1 MSEQNQKNR
10 YLVDYKGY
18 QFEFDA
24 LRNPTVE
31 EIHQLYLDE
40 INKRPNYSDTLRM
53 PTLDMGS
60 VETEEDK
67 SDRTIKEQ
75 EGYMSENMPVDA
87 GTLGRFGRNFW
98 AQMPFASSTE
108 FTPAETSLELWG
120 ETLGS
125 ITGGIAGYLTG
136 SRIVGGVT
144 KIAAPAFLTK
154 QSTLISGLM
163 NQARTAKKAGDTN
176 ELYKIGSRIRLE
188 NAKYQKMINQ
198 AEKVGYGKNPQLA
211 AISKTGLLGKS
222 KTYQD
227 AILKISNKNP
237 GHAKALDRFVNNLG
251 GMNLYAQTKVQSASD
266 IKRDGLSLEGR
277 LERITDESIAASVF
291 SVAGLPRMYGYQ
303 SKGVK
308 YAVEPSMVFAAGAF
322 SDLGRNEEI
331 TTEQRLINGA
341 IFTGFHYAK
350 ELLPKRQIKEKVK
363 DAIATVEPTINNQQL
378 NKLVGSKGM
387 DRILEATIKEA
398 FKNPTY
404 TNRKNT
410 NKQVQIL
417 RIETP
422 KEGKTE
428 KHRVVIADLGTGEI
442 TAITGNSKVDALNNL
457 DKKYSR
463 NVPSIRDTSKGK
475 ALTTDEKNKMKNLN
489 DSKSRLEQ
497 AIVSNRKIEAFPLP
511 KNVVETEI
519 INPVQKG
526 EYKSSQALP
535 RDYKQPKQVKEKQNA
550 FEVGDYVKIP
560 SYNQDTGKI
569 DYEKSSVGVY
579 VGKLGE
585 FTKTEKQ
592 DIILPEWMK
601 DTPKGLAGYND
612 VAVFDIQ
619 THGGSRSARIGF
631 GSGLIEKQK
640 QEIVKANTVDIPALE
655 YAEENPEFRKLVD
668 NPIVSVSYRE
678 KPLSSDP
685 DERFVQQ
692 IAGRETEQIA
702 NYNINSPIFKEL
714 LVEKL
719 RGGAKNKVSV
729 DVKRTVSKAPSQQDL
744 QQLALD
750 QGFSNTKKSKERLRA
765 GKFSMGSGGTEIENM
780 QGVIDN
786 VTYYAR
792 QWEANVGGAFGA
804 KTKKPFTTA
813 QFTQIYQNAVSLGY
827 KGKPSELY
835 RDYKTGGK
843 IYQKNT
849 STDIEE
855 TVPYFFYSPTK
866 LKQIKLSDG
875 TKAFP
880 DGVVT
885 PRLAQ
890 VLEQD
895 RERIIVNRL
904 GQERDNERQKFA
916 FYKGANPDEY
926 PSFNNM
932 DKKAPLADDVY
943 ENYPQLNPENEL
955 AWGLKMMWDN
965 RKGNQIEQK
974 AVQSNI
980 RFKTKEEA
988 EKFGSDYWLDTEMIE
1003 KAIMQY
1009 GDQINLIKGPEQAMW
1024 DKQRRQLK
1032 IAQRNA
1038 KLPDNEYK
1046 EFLRVLFPESGG
1058 TSDNMTFDE
1067 LQSATFL
1074 LSNDGYSDEYT
1085 NYLSSITPPVDIP
1098 IKFNSAYSKLTQQ
1111 TMPIYTTLQMTDSK
1125 SANELSYKLI
1135 NHDLMRQRL
1144 TGTFTDFKTQL
1155 VNTFDIN
1162 RKDFKQ
1168 LSTLIEPKFKDFY
1181 PTSMDETLQNQ
1192 ETIINTINDFFD
1204 KTVVMMIDAGVPV
1217 KNLESNKFEPFF
1229 EIYHNGKQIEL
1240 ATGYDAVRIVKGIKF
1255 RDSLENTNKPAGLD
1269 QDLKNMMKMKGKGKE
1284 FVKIKNVDDNRE
1296 WLGKDFPVT
1305 MNYIEGLKRLNQ
1317 DTGKYEGGWFIV
1329 DKTRYEISWS
1339 DADNFTV
1346 TRLAPNVVE
1355 QKGVEGAD
1363 RFVVFTNKSGEVGKF
1378 DTHIRQNYLPRV
1390 ISDDFL
1396 KALKDKNFEREL
1408 TSYISQNEP
1417 SIVRANN
1424 SPQEKLELARGFKK
1438 KISQVYASDSAVHG
1452 TQHTR
1457 VANLP
1462 PVYLLEQGTG
1472 KIIPVKNYRDS
1483 QDNPVSVGSTVLDSN
1498 GVFRKVGKIVDVYE
1512 RDFDKIL
1519 ARYGQGVAHVAPT
1532 SQLFGHKGVNSES
1545 VSGKGGLLDR
1555 IESETNSQFAQYSKR
1570 VTELQLNSL
1579 SRSDFERLI
1588 NQLTNVTAQTGLS
1601 SPVSGA
1607 KNFILGQGA
1616 IAQSLGF
1623 RLLSNAWVRA
1633 LSNPKAMSTLTGR
1646 IGGKDAG
1653 VHELVTGAISYN
1665 KLNPGL
1671 MYYTELVNR
1680 ITGVAVGEPALL
1692 SSIDNLNGQKGF
1704 LNIGVSKETSMNIL
1718 KDFFKLS
1725 DDDIEDAIRLGSSRI
1740 HERPD
1745 IIERALQLG
1754 HLITQGGPNLPF
1766 VPPVFAKPLIKPLT
1780 LFYRIVMRVTENLS
1794 NFAMKPL
1801 IIDGN
1806 PFGLLRTAAI
1816 ALYGGEAISA
1826 LYYHATG
1833 SDIVNRFK
1841 SKSGQI
1847 FDTLLAGEMFAIFT
1861 GMLDEDRGFTE
1872 SYFPVVVDNVLSAGT
1887 NILAVAQ
1894 GKKTPSQAGSDF
1906 TKDFVS
1912 IYGQAMKKWEQ
1923 SAKPSLAAYKKS
1935 KRRQRQ
1941 FEDRYFRQDK
1951 SRSKNELSNLT
1962 INSPEYRMVR
1972 EVFWTDGITEDKARV
1987 YSSVI
1992 ANVAN
1997 QIEQNGFSKGISTKN
2012 ATKQAKT
2019 NVKTIVKSQR
2029 PIPTSWRKK
2038 NKGKKTKYDLYIQA
2052 LKEIDIRNNKTFA
2065 KDELEI
2071 EKIYQQRMREWN
2083 ASISKHRKY
2092 MFTPLPEIGKKPQK
2106 RKIKPIGTP
2115 VQLPDNY

>member
-1 MSEQNQKNR
+1 
-10 YLVDYKGY
+10 
-18 QFEFDA
+18 
-24 LRNPTVE
+24 
-31 EIHQLYLDE
+31 
-40 INKRPNYSDTLRM
+40 
-53 PTLDMGS
+53 
-60 VETEEDK
+60 
-67 SDRTIKEQ
+67 
-75 EGYMSENMPVDA
+75 
-87 GTLGRFGRNFW
+87 
-98 AQMPFASSTE
+98 
-108 FTPAETSLELWG
+108 
-120 ETLGS
+120 
-125 ITGGIAGYLTG
+125 
-136 SRIVGGVT
+136 
-144 KIAAPAFLTK
+144 
-154 QSTLISGLM
+154 
-163 NQARTAKKAGDTN
+163 
-176 ELYKIGSRIRLE
+176 
-188 NAKYQKMINQ
+188 
-198 AEKVGYGKNPQLA
+198 
-211 AISKTGLLGKS
+211 
-222 KTYQD
+222 
-227 AILKISNKNP
+227 
-237 GHAKALDRFVNNLG
+237 
-251 GMNLYAQTKVQSASD
+251 MNLYAQTKVQSYDD

-341 IFTGFHYAK
+341 IFTGLHYAK
-350 ELLPKRQIKEKVK
+350 ELLPKRTIKVK
-363 DAIATVEPTINNQQL
+363 IKDALSTVEPTMNNQQL

-387 DRILEATIKEA
+387 DRIVEATIKEA
-398 FKNPTY
+398 FRNPTY

-410 NKQVQIL
+410 DKQVQIL
-417 RIETP
+417 RIEAP

-475 ALTTDEKNKMKNLN
+475 ALTTDEKNKMKKLN

-585 FTKTEKQ
+585 FTKAEKQ

-640 QEIVKANTVDIPALE
+640 QEIVKANTVDRPALE
-655 YAEENPEFRKLVD
+655 YAEENPEFKKLVD

-729 DVKRTVSKAPSQQDL
+729 DVKRTVSKAPTQKDL
-744 QQLALD
+744 QDLALD

-792 QWEANVGGAFGA
+792 QWEENVGGVFGA

-835 RDYKTGGK
+835 RDYKEGGK

-890 VLEQD
+890 NLEQD
-895 RERIIVNRL
+895 RESIIVNRL
-904 GQERDNERQKFA
+904 GQERDKERQKFA

-926 PSFNNM
+926 PNLNKM

-974 AVQSNI
+974 AVQSNM

-1003 KAIMQY
+1003 KAIIQY

-1032 IAQRNA
+1032 ISQKNA
-1038 KLPDNEYK
+1038 KLTDNEYK

-1074 LSNDGYSDEYT
+1074 LNNDGYTDEYT

-1098 IKFNSAYSKLTQQ
+1098 IKFNAAYSKLTQQ
-1111 TMPIYTTLQMTDSK
+1111 TMPIYTTLQMTNSK

-1135 NHDLMRQRL
+1135 NHDLMRQRM
-1144 TGTFTDFKTQL
+1144 TGLFTDFKSQL
-1155 VNTFDIN
+1155 MKTFDIKK
-1162 RKDFKQ
+1162 KDFKQ
-1168 LSTLIEPKFKDFY
+1168 LSTLVEPKFKDFY

-1192 ETIINTINDFFD
+1192 ETIIKTINDFFD

-1217 KNLESNKFEPFF
+1217 KNLESKKFEPFF
-1229 EIYHNGKQIEL
+1229 EVYHNGKQIEL

-1255 RDSLENTNKPAGLD
+1255 RDSLGNTNKPAGLD

-1284 FVKIKNVDDNRE
+1284 FVRIKNVDDNRE
-1296 WLGKDFPVT
+1296 WIGKDFPVT
-1305 MNYIEGLKRLNQ
+1305 LSYIEGLKRLNQ

-1329 DKTRYEISWS
+1329 DKTRYDISWS
-1339 DADNFTV
+1339 DADNFTI

-1355 QKGVEGAD
+1355 QKGVEGD
-1363 RFVVFTNKSGEVGKF
+1363 NRFVVFTNKEGRVGKF
-1378 DTHIRQNYLPRV
+1378 DTHIRQDYLPRV

-1396 KALKDKNFEREL
+1396 KALKDRNFDREL
-1408 TSYISQNEP
+1408 ASYIAQTDD
-1417 SIVRANN
+1417 SIIYARNKDGTKKGYH
-1424 SPQEKLELARGFKK
+1424 EKLDLARDLRK
-1438 KISQVYASDSAVHG
+1438 KISDIYASDSAVHG

-1462 PVYLLEQGTG
+1462 PVFLLEKGTG
-1472 KIIPVKNYRDS
+1472 KIIPVNKYRDS
-1483 QDNPVSVGSTVLDSN
+1483 QDNPVTVGSTVLDKN
-1498 GVFRKVGKIVDVYE
+1498 GVFRKVGKVVDVYE

-1519 ARYGQGVAHVAPT
+1519 ARYGQGVAHIVPT

-1545 VSGKGGLLDR
+1545 IGGKGGLIDR
-1555 IESETNSQFAQYSKR
+1555 IESETNLQFAQFARR
-1570 VTELQLNSL
+1570 VTELQVNSMP
-1579 SRSDFERLI
+1579 RSDVERFV
-1588 NQLTNVTAQTGLS
+1588 NQITNVVAQTGLS

-1623 RLLSNAWVRA
+1623 RLLANAWVRA

-1671 MYYTELVNR
+1671 MVYTEIVNR
-1680 ITGVAVGEPALL
+1680 ITGVAVGEPGML
-1692 SSIDNLNGQKGF
+1692 SSIDNLNDEKGF
-1704 LNIGVSKETSMNIL
+1704 LNRFVSKETSMNIL
-1718 KDFFKLS
+1718 KNFYKLT
-1725 DDDIEDAIRLGSSRI
+1725 DDEIEDALRLGSLKI

-1745 IIERALQLG
+1745 LLDKAVSMG
-1754 HLITQGGPNLPF
+1754 HIITQGGPNLPF
-1766 VPPVFAKPLIKPLT
+1766 VPPVFAKPLVAPLS
-1780 LFYRIVMRVTENLS
+1780 LFYRIAMVVSQNLS
-1794 NFAMKPL
+1794 NFAFKPL
-1801 IIDGN
+1801 ILDGN

-1816 ALYGGEAISA
+1816 AYASGEAIA
-1826 LYYHATG
+1826 AMYYYVTG
-1833 SDIVNRFK
+1833 IDVINRFK

-1847 FDTLLAGEMFAIFT
+1847 FDTLLAGEMFAVFT
-1861 GMLDEDRGFTE
+1861 GMFDEDRGFTE
-1872 SYFPVVVDNVLSAGT
+1872 SYYPVVVDNVLSAAR
-1887 NILAVAQ
+1887 NISAVAL
-1894 GKKTPSQAGSDF
+1894 GKKTPTQAGQDF
-1906 TKDFVS
+1906 TKDFIS
-1912 IYGQAMKKWEQ
+1912 IYGQAMRKWEQ
-1923 SAKPSLAAYKKS
+1923 SAKPSLTAYKNS

-1941 FEDRYFRQDK
+1941 FEDRYFRKDK
-1951 SRSKNELSNLT
+1951 SRSKNELSSLT

-1972 EVFWTDGITEDKARV
+1972 EVFWTNGITEDKSRV
-1987 YSSVI
+1987 YNSVI

-1997 QIEQNGFSKGISTKN
+1997 QIEKNGYNQGISTKN
-2012 ATKQAKT
+2012 AIRQAKT
-2019 NVKTIVKSQR
+2019 NVKSIVKSQR

-2038 NKGKKTKYDLYIQA
+2038 NKGKRTKYDLYMQA
-2052 LKEIDIRNNKTFA
+2052 LKEIDIRDNKTFY

-2071 EKIYQQRMREWN
+2071 ERDYQQKMKEWN

-2092 MFTPLPEIGKKPQK
+2092 MFAPLPETGKKPQK
-2106 RKIKPIGTP
+2106 IKVKPIGTP
-2115 VQLPDNY
+2115 VELPKDIKEPSIVPTGKIVDINMKNYSGNRVRMDEAMVKPFLKARKELKNLGIDLQVEDTFRHKSVQKEMYEKSFGTIKEGLVAHPDSSFHPKGLAFDLAQIKEMKNPKVGQVLRKAGFIQSRPDDEWWHWSLP